1 MQEVAPDLTDRNEV
15 ENVILGL
22 KNVGAGFDSIN
33 SKICKGTYK
42 QILPHLVHFFN
53 ICLENSIFP
62 AQLKT
67 AVIKPIFKT
76 GDPTSFSNYRPI
88 SILPFLSK
96 ILEKLIYIRLIHHF
110 NVNALLSD
118 KQFGFRKGHSTYM
131 PIMLIQ
137 DLITKA
143 LEEDE
148 LVVGIFHDLKKPL
161 ILWITVYF

>member
-1 MQEVAPDLTDRNEV
+1 M
-15 ENVILGL
+15 
-22 KNVGAGFDSIN
+22 
-33 SKICKGTYK
+33 
-42 QILPHLVHFFN
+42 PHLVHFFN

-161 ILWITVYF
+161 ILWITVYFWINSENMESVAKHSASSNRTSLDVQNLLVLETLMQV